1 MKSKE
6 SKKITVS
13 AVKAM
18 IYEKAGNAA
27 DYRWDDELRGFGV
40 RVYPSGR
47 RAFVVAYRNETNT
60 KRFLTLGDFGELS
73 VQKAR
78 DLARDKLMQ
87 VRQGHDPQADRQE
100 KRKET
105 TFKEF
110 GERYID
116 HAKHHKRSWDKDAQR
131 LRDYILPKIGS
142 RKLSEVTVHHCNDI
156 HTSVKKLLSPA
167 TANRVLALLRHMLNT
182 AEKWGLLDTAPTKHL
197 KMFQEPAP
205 RDIVLT
211 PEQCHRVLDACD
223 ADDNLFAASLFK
235 LAMFTGRRVGEL
247 LAAKWEH
254 LDIKNGVLTLPQ
266 TKAGERQFA
275 YLNEAAVAVLRAL
288 PRIEGNPYIIAGEVA
303 GKPLNY
309 YSRAWRRI
317 IKRADVPYFPP
328 HGLRHNYA
336 SMLVAAGVP
345 LETVGHLLGHKHSV
359 TTRRYAHHQPDNLR
373 RAAET
378 FSNVV
383 DLVAMRAKMTGTEG

>member
-1 MKSKE
+1 M
-6 SKKITVS
+6 KITAN

-18 IYEKAGNAA
+18 VYEKDGRAA
-27 DYRWDDELRGFGV
+27 DYRWDDELKGFGV

-60 KRFLTLGDFGELS
+60 KRFLTLGDFGELT
-73 VQKAR
+73 VQQAR
-78 DLARDKLMQ
+78 DLARDKLVE

-116 HAKHHKRSWDKDAQR
+116 HAKHHKRSWEKDAQR
-131 LRDYILPKIGS
+131 LRDHILPKIGS

-156 HTSVKKLLSPA
+156 HTSVKKALSPA

-182 AEKWGLLDTAPTKHL
+182 AVKWGLLETAPTKHL
-197 KMFQEPAP
+197 KMFQEAVP
-205 RDIVLT
+205 RDTVLT

-223 ADDNLFAASLFK
+223 ADDNVFAASLFK

-254 LDIKNGVLTLPQ
+254 LDIKSGVLTLPQ

-275 YLNEAAVAVLRAL
+275 YLNEAAVAVLRTL
-288 PRIEGNPYIIAGEVA
+288 PRIEGNPYIIAGEA
-303 GKPLNY
+303 TGKPLNFY
-309 YSRAWRRI
+309 RRAWLRI

-336 SMLVAAGVP
+336 SLLVAAGVP

-359 TTRRYAHHQPDNLR
+359 TTRRYAHHQPANLR

-383 DLVAMRAKMTGTEG
+383 DLDAMRAKKTGTEG